1 MILLFDNLI
10 EGKNLAA
17 LRLLLKHQ
25 KTGAIWEGKAGGGG
39 MGISF
44 LLVL

>member
-10 EGKNLAA
+10 EGRNLAA
-17 LRLLLKHQ
+17 LRLLLKLVLF
-25 KTGAIWEGKAGGGG
+25 WEGKAGGGG
-39 MGISF
+39 MGINI

>member
-10 EGKNLAA
+10 EGRNLAA

-25 KTGAIWEGKAGGGG
+25 KNLCYFGKERRGEGVWESKC
-39 MGISF
+39 F
-44 LLVL
+44 